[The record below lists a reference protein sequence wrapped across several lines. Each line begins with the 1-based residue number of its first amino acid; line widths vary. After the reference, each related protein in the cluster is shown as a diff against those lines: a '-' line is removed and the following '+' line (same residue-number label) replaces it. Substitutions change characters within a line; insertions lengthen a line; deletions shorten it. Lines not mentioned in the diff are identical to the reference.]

1 MKSSSGLQL
10 ETQHPAFEL
19 FPHRLGLN
27 AFVLFVWAM
36 LAVLVLAAFTLF
48 VFATLTLL
56 LLLLGAFS
64 LSSRAFAFL

>member
-1 MKSSSGLQL
+1 MKSSSGLQP

-19 FPHRLGLN
+19 FLHR
-27 AFVLFVWAM
+27 
-36 LAVLVLAAFTLF
+36 LVLAAFTLF
-48 VFATLTLL
+48 VLATLT